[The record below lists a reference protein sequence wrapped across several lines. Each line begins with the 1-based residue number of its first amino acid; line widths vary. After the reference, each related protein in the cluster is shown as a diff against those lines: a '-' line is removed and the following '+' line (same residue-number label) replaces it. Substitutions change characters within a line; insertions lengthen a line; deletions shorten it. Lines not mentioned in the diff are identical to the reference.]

1 MSEAYI
7 FDFTRTPIGR
17 YGGALKEVRADDL
30 AAHPLRVLKER
41 NPGIDWEAVDDVIL
55 GCANQAGEDNR
66 DVARM
71 AVLLAGLPVSVP
83 GTTINRLCGSG
94 LDAVGMAA
102 RAVKTGDAQ
111 TVIKEYLAE
120 HPEVAALVL
129 GAAADGGPGP
139 LVTHFSSHAGHL
151 ACPLFIVPGGL
162 SDEEISRVAAGPDAQ
177 EWDPFEAHLLRAV
190 DELHDD
196 ACVTEPT
203 YTAIAARYDEQQM
216 LDLVF
221 TVGQYHLVSM
231 ALNTFR
237 VERDDGVTGMPIPD
251 R

>member
-1 MSEAYI
+1 MSPGTSRRGSGPRARPPKGRVAGQSASPATETRRLAIVSEAFARKYW
-7 FDFTRTPIGR
+7 PGGSAIGR
-17 YGGALKEVRADDL
+17 TVYERTLNSGVSFEIVGVVAD
-30 AAHPLRVLKER
+30 HK
-41 NPGIDWEAVDDVIL
+41 
-55 GCANQAGEDNR
+55 Q
-66 DVARM
+66 
-71 AVLLAGLPVSVP
+71 
-83 GTTINRLCGSG
+83 
-94 LDAVGMAA
+94 
-102 RAVKTGDAQ
+102 Q
-111 TVIKEYLAE
+111 TVGEGDRPTIY
-120 HPEVAALVL
+120 
-129 GAAADGGPGP
+129 
-139 LVTHFSSHAGHL
+139 FSSTQRPNAYNVVI
-151 ACPLFIVPGGL
+151 ARTAGL